1 MIAAIIVKIN
11 ERRRLRMLRP
21 ARDIDGVRLC
31 DEVIVVLIVLGG
43 LVFGGDVFA
52 VRLVRR
58 F

>member
-31 DEVIVVLIVLGG
+31 GEVIVVLIVLGG